1 MCCLARRVGVSFDGS
16 VAVASSYT
24 TARARSG
31 SASEGRASSACSGL
45 LYSLVPRRRAR
56 RADDADRLTPP
67 VGTELPRARCRG
79 GQRRTGRSEVGG
91 CCDRPATMNSDVLDR
106 CCTSPPALDDA
117 SSFCFV
123 TRPCDKL
130 MYGGSGVE
138 AGASDAGER
147 DPSRGLDQ
155 ALEFLLARVRRMY
168 VPG

>member
-67 VGTELPRARCRG
+67 VGTELAARAV
-79 GQRRTGRSEVGG
+79 QRRTTP
-91 CCDRPATMNSDVLDR
+91 DRPERSGWLLR
-106 CCTSPPALDDA
+106 PAGDHELGRFG
-117 SSFCFV
+117 SLLHV
-123 TRPCDKL
+123 TTC
-130 MYGGSGVE
+130 
-138 AGASDAGER
+138 A
-147 DPSRGLDQ
+147 
-155 ALEFLLARVRRMY
+155 
-168 VPG
+168 